1 MRRGFSG
8 SVFFR
13 FKRVLAI
20 RERGFGSEALTK
32 QEQDENIWVRVC
44 MRVSCG
50 RLLLST
56 SQLVSGLHNCRF
68 EISSVRLGIQP
79 ESVEA
84 HFMQQNLVIAVR
96 N

>member
-50 RLLLST
+50 RLLLLVKYIT
-56 SQLVSGLHNCRF
+56 TCVRIAQLQ
-68 EISSVRLGIQP
+68 VRDFIGKARDP
-79 ESVEA
+79 TRE
-84 HFMQQNLVIAVR
+84 R
-96 N
+96 